1 MNVLILTNHLVE
13 LCGSEIQVLE
23 IYNYFKERDHN
34 ILVYANI
41 LGDPIIE
48 YFDKNDLITNLEQ
61 INLENINFIWSQH
74 CMIARLFQNH
84 IHKNV
89 DLKLI
94 SVHLSPYEMMELCSL
109 PYMKLLDCI
118 YVANSKETKDKLVSL
133 GIESNNIFISNN
145 CAPSKYLDNSIK
157 ETKLNNILVVS
168 NHLPQEMIEAT
179 NILSKDFNVN
189 IIGGK
194 KAVLVTPEL
203 IKQYDMII
211 TIGKTVQYGL
221 LSNIPVYCYD
231 HFGGPGFLNFENYE
245 VAKYYNFSGRGFEKK
260 TAEEIVLEVRDNF
273 QFSVDFFN
281 KFSKKSDF
289 ILEYFMDNLFLQNKK
304 CILTKKK
311 QQLLLPFVPF
321 EKKIAELYSLMKKE
335 QHYTSHLLLEMVK
348 LKTELHGKEEKLT
361 KFSKELYFTKE
372 KLINFSKELYLAN
385 KKINYKESKII
396 KLKKEKQKLKRKLK
410 KIQIIFLLALTM
422 LLVSI
427 YKLI

>member
-23 IYNYFKERDHN
+23 IYKYFKERDHN
-34 ILVYANI
+34 ISVYANI

-74 CMIARLFQNH
+74 CMVARLFQNH
-84 IHKNV
+84 IHKNI

-260 TAEEIVLEVRDNF
+260 TAQEIVLEIKENF
-273 QFSVDFFN
+273 QISVDFFN
-281 KFSKKSDF
+281 KFSKKNDF
-289 ILEYFMDNLFLQNKK
+289 ILEYFMDNLFQQNKK
-304 CILTKKK
+304 CILTKEK
-311 QQLLLPFVPF
+311 QQLLLPFVAF
-321 EKKIAELYSLMKKE
+321 EKKIAELYSLMKKK
-335 QHYTSHLLLEMVK
+335 QHYTGHLLLEIV
-348 LKTELHGKEEKLT
+348 
-361 KFSKELYFTKE
+361 
-372 KLINFSKELYLAN
+372 
-385 KKINYKESKII
+385 
-396 KLKKEKQKLKRKLK
+396 KLKRKLK
-410 KIQIIFLLALTM
+410 KYIIIFLLALTM
-422 LLVSI
+422 LLIFI